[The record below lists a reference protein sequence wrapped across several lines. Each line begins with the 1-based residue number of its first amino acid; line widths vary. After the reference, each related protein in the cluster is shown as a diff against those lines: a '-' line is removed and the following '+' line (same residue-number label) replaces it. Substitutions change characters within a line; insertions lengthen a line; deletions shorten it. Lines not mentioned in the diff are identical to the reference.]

1 MKKISDMID
10 SKFLIGAYLKVEDDL
25 DTELSPTYR
34 IDQRVLYTDLGDD
47 SEFEIVIRA
56 NDQIE
61 RDRVEVL
68 VDLLRQAT
76 VWTDTDNNYED
87 PEQVIGTLTMEHP
100 EARITSSKVSGVQI
114 HHLTLKS
121 VIEDSSGATGHL
133 SLRLSFID
141 KQMLHGLSIFHDKVI
156 TPRSMPELAYLISTN
171 AFGEMPVLA
180 TYDGKYTKTIVT
192 PYGYGDTLTVTNGVM
207 TVYGYT
213 STIAV
218 DLEGS
223 HTKITITDSGY
234 TMDVEL
240 KDKTHLYIYL

>member
-1 MKKISDMID
+1 MKKITDMID

-47 SEFEIVIRA
+47 SAFEIVIRA

-100 EARITSSKVSGVQI
+100 RSSYNV
-114 HHLTLKS
+114 
-121 VIEDSSGATGHL
+121 
-133 SLRLSFID
+133 F
-141 KQMLHGLSIFHDKVI
+141 
-156 TPRSMPELAYLISTN
+156 
-171 AFGEMPVLA
+171 
-180 TYDGKYTKTIVT
+180 
-192 PYGYGDTLTVTNGVM
+192 
-207 TVYGYT
+207 
-213 STIAV
+213 
-218 DLEGS
+218 
-223 HTKITITDSGY
+223 
-234 TMDVEL
+234 
-240 KDKTHLYIYL
+240 